1 MRLVCLTK
9 EEVAK
14 EVADRILNLV
24 EKKPDCILGLA
35 TGSTPI
41 ETYNEIIKGSKERH
55 ISFKDV
61 KSFNLDEY
69 VNNSDFSQSYRY
81 FMDSHLFDFI
91 AIKKE
96 NNYYEIDLSYKRR
109 SRKGSSR

>member
-41 ETYNEIIKGSKERH
+41 ETYNEIIKGSKEK
-55 ISFKDV
+55 IF
-61 KSFNLDEY
+61 
-69 VNNSDFSQSYRY
+69 
-81 FMDSHLFDFI
+81 
-91 AIKKE
+91 
-96 NNYYEIDLSYKRR
+96 LSRM
-109 SRKGSSR
+109 